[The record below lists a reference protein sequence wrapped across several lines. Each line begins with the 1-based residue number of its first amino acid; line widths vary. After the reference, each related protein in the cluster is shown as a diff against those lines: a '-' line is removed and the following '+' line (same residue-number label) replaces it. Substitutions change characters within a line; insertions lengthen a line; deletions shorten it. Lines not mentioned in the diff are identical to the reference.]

1 MEAIKR
7 IHHIS
12 AIVGDPK
19 ENVRFYEIVLRMRL
33 VKQTVNFDEPETYH
47 LYYGNDLAEPGTLIT
62 FFPWSTTSRGRV
74 GSGQVG
80 RIAFRIPKGSMGYW
94 NERLTSCDINF
105 EISQLFGRTTM
116 ELEDFHGLAI
126 ALVESEEETNDS
138 RITGFH
144 GTVLL
149 SSQPKDTVKTL
160 KDDLGL
166 ILLSEDAKSF
176 HLETVGVEKHHI
188 IVPKEKLPRGRFGVG
203 TVHHIAWSVPNDKKH
218 REWQDYLFE
227 EKYSVTEIKNR
238 QYFKAIYFV
247 EKGNVVFEIATDGP
261 GFTINESLETLGQN
275 LMLPPQYESMREALT
290 KSLLPLRDEA
300 EINDFD

>member
-1 MEAIKR
+1 MESIKR

-19 ENVRFYEIVLRMRL
+19 ENVRFYETILKMRL

-62 FFPWSTTSRGRV
+62 FFPWPTTSRGRV

-80 RIAFRIPKGSMGYW
+80 QIAFRIPKGSVGYW
-94 NERLTSCDINF
+94 NERLTSFDVNF
-105 EISQLFGRTTM
+105 EISQLFGQTTM

-126 ALVESEEETNDS
+126 ALVESEEETEGN
-138 RITGFH
+138 RIIGFH

-149 SSQPKDTVKTL
+149 SSQPKDTMKTL
-160 KDDLGL
+160 RDDLGL
-166 ILLSEDAKSF
+166 TLLSEDAINF
-176 HLETVGVEKHHI
+176 HLETAGAEKHHI

-203 TVHHIAWSVPNDKKH
+203 TVHHVAWSVPNDETH

-238 QYFKAIYFV
+238 QYFQAIYFV

-275 LMLPPQYESMREALT
+275 LMLPPQYEHMRDTLVEN
-290 KSLLPLRDEA
+290 LLPLRDEVA
-300 EINDFD
+300 VSDFN